1 MYFSVIFSFLC
12 FYFKIMSEAV
22 QQEEPSLTKSSQKQ
36 EQQVPSLLVQTYSKL
51 CINNKRLILVV
62 FSILVA
68 VYIIIHLLNFSNTSE
83 PNKLSNQNDKAAHL
97 LAVLEKLIRA
107 IQPFVAI
114 GAVKHNATQEG
125 TWA

>member
-1 MYFSVIFSFLC
+1 MYFSVNFSFLC
-12 FYFKIMSEAV
+12 FYFNNMSEAV
-22 QQEEPSLTKSSQKQ
+22 QQEESSLPNSSRKQ

-51 CINNKRLILVV
+51 CISHKRLILVV

-68 VYIIIHLLNFSNTSE
+68 VYIILHMLNVSNPSE
-83 PNKLSNQNDKAAHL
+83 PNKPANQNDKAAHL

-114 GAVKHNATQEG
+114 GAVKHNGTQEG